1 MLWKCSHTNFLDDRG
16 KPTPPPPSKTPELSK
31 GDPVPAETTS
41 SDSNTK
47 SPSPHLLTETEDT
60 SLHTVS
66 TLRQSPPVAEEMD
79 ATPLST
85 EGLQS
90 APEVPAY
97 PAPLPDFER
106 TCTMQTTTSEKE
118 AADAPEEVVDV
129 VDVVEEVEVKAEEA
143 DPSSDTLVAPP
154 STSNGMAEVETDRPA
169 AMFPPSHLE
178 TTLESPI
185 AQPEELHL
193 PNGLPLP
200 VPRDPE
206 VPTVGT
212 GEQDDS
218 PIAEPDIIQ
227 DSVTQT
233 PSAATETAQTPVVQ
247 AVEQPGPAPQ
257 ETSVEPV
264 VQATPAESKV
274 QETVPADA
282 VPAET
287 ADVEEI
293 APVPQPTAKEDKPS
307 SAETVSISDSTPEP
321 VPTSPPLTTE
331 EREDIPPPL
340 TATPTLVE
348 TTMQGQ
354 C

>member
-1 MLWKCSHTNFLDDRG
+1 
-16 KPTPPPPSKTPELSK
+16 
-31 GDPVPAETTS
+31 
-41 SDSNTK
+41 
-47 SPSPHLLTETEDT
+47 
-60 SLHTVS
+60 
-66 TLRQSPPVAEEMD
+66 
-79 ATPLST
+79 
-85 EGLQS
+85 
-90 APEVPAY
+90 
-97 PAPLPDFER
+97 
-106 TCTMQTTTSEKE
+106 MQNKTSEEE
-118 AADAPEEVVDV
+118 AADAPEEVVEV

-169 AMFPPSHLE
+169 AMSPPSHLE

-185 AQPEELHL
+185 AQPEELRL
-193 PNGLPLP
+193 PNGL
-200 VPRDPE
+200 PRDPE
-206 VPTVGT
+206 VPAVGT
-212 GEQDDS
+212 GECDDS

-227 DSVTQT
+227 DSVA
-233 PSAATETAQTPVVQ
+233 PSAATETAQTPLVQ
-247 AVEQPGPAPQ
+247 AVEQPDPAPQ

-264 VQATPAESKV
+264 VQATPAESEV

-293 APVPQPTAKEDKPS
+293 APVPQPTAKEEKPS

-321 VPTSPPLTTE
+321 VATSPPLTAE

-348 TTMQGQ
+348 TTMHGQ
-354 C
+354 CQVNALNLQNHNIHQYQYLTDTFITVTCGVI

>member
-1 MLWKCSHTNFLDDRG
+1 
-16 KPTPPPPSKTPELSK
+16 
-31 GDPVPAETTS
+31 
-41 SDSNTK
+41 
-47 SPSPHLLTETEDT
+47 
-60 SLHTVS
+60 
-66 TLRQSPPVAEEMD
+66 MD
-79 ATPLST
+79 AMPLST
-85 EGLQS
+85 ESLQS

-106 TCTMQTTTSEKE
+106 TCTTQNKTGEDE
-118 AADAPEEVVDV
+118 AADAPEEV

-169 AMFPPSHLE
+169 ATFPPSHLE

-185 AQPEELHL
+185 AQPEELSL
-193 PNGLPLP
+193 PNGL
-200 VPRDPE
+200 PRDPE

-212 GEQDDS
+212 GERDDS

-227 DSVTQT
+227 DSVA
-233 PSAATETAQTPVVQ
+233 PSAASETAQTPLVQ

-257 ETSVEPV
+257 DTSDEPV
-264 VQATPAESKV
+264 VQATPAESEV
-274 QETVPADA
+274 QETFPADT

-287 ADVEEI
+287 TDVEEI
-293 APVPQPTAKEDKPS
+293 APVPQPTAKEEKPS

-321 VPTSPPLTTE
+321 VPTSPPLTAE

-340 TATPTLVE
+340 PATPTLVE
-348 TTMQGQ
+348 TSMHGQ
-354 C
+354 CQVNTLNLQNHNIHQYQYLTDTFITLTCGVI